1 MINRLLKANKTSDNT
16 LFPFYCL
23 AIIFFFTL
31 LCFRNP
37 VSCSAKESTRLPYA
51 RITAET
57 TVNPWNFTITLKSSR
72 ILLKKEVAKSKIV
85 LSSKK
90 KKNFKIIASFYK
102 LSKNGRN
109 ILYKIPASKQH
120 LLCPAN
126 TSKNGIYY
134 LQSSLFAGKRK
145 VRYSERLTKNTIAG
159 FVCNY
164 NGKPI
169 ANASVRLKTTSKTL
183 TCKTNKNGYYHLSC
197 NRKPVS
203 LTATKKGF
211 QKNTIT
217 SLNLSS
223 KGIVCEN
230 IILKSSKN
238 SSCLLD
244 FLVTDYNNQPLSDTT
259 IQIFSATARKN
270 TQKLSGCSSQTDTL
284 KKGNIVFSGKT
295 DSSGR
300 LSLGSAKNA
309 ILTPYTKIVWKNN
322 TQFSYSRTYQSSLW
336 NRKQLAKPLRQD
348 ETYLIYFTKNATQ
361 KNTAKSYETKKM
373 IFSFAPFY
381 TNHVLLHM
389 QLKELPVTKT
399 NSLYIDY
406 NHNIDIDSCQT
417 LTVSLF
423 CKEDAV
429 PFYQKTYAK
438 KSLAIAEN
446 TISLPLLSSLSLP
459 DGNYYVQLRANDSQN
474 TVTGISS
481 VSSLQV
487 RNGRILPLHISLE
500 KPYYSR
506 VLVFGNSVNM
516 SNNMAANS
524 SATASFNLYQIW
536 DSRYFLVGSFSS
548 TPFLFSSYRLPTA
561 NLVISSLLKD
571 GKYLLCPVSDAMIGE
586 TYSVLNTQKLIL
598 SQNAENTLSEAPS
611 AQICCKPANSS
622 SYTAASTNSA
632 STNSAS
638 TNSASIT
645 SANSSSSAVLTAPS
659 DFIPQT
665 LDISYY
671 SSNTITQNSVRTSTS
686 YPNTILAFYNSN
698 GKLLKTSLTVF
709 SGTKTVF
716 RKKKGILDIYQN
728 KRILKTNQ
736 DSYR

>member
-1 MINRLLKANKTSDNT
+1 MQR
-16 LFPFYCL
+16 
-23 AIIFFFTL
+23 
-31 LCFRNP
+31 
-37 VSCSAKESTRLPYA
+37 
-51 RITAET
+51 
-57 TVNPWNFTITLKSSR
+57 
-72 ILLKKEVAKSKIV
+72 
-85 LSSKK
+85 
-90 KKNFKIIASFYK
+90 
-102 LSKNGRN
+102 
-109 ILYKIPASKQH
+109 
-120 LLCPAN
+120 
-126 TSKNGIYY
+126 
-134 LQSSLFAGKRK
+134 
-145 VRYSERLTKNTIAG
+145 
-159 FVCNY
+159 
-164 NGKPI
+164 
-169 ANASVRLKTTSKTL
+169 
-183 TCKTNKNGYYHLSC
+183 
-197 NRKPVS
+197 
-203 LTATKKGF
+203 
-211 QKNTIT
+211 
-217 SLNLSS
+217 
-223 KGIVCEN
+223 
-230 IILKSSKN
+230 
-238 SSCLLD
+238 
-244 FLVTDYNNQPLSDTT
+244 
-259 IQIFSATARKN
+259 
-270 TQKLSGCSSQTDTL
+270 GCRS
-284 KKGNIVFSGKT
+284 
-295 DSSGR
+295 
-300 LSLGSAKNA
+300 
-309 ILTPYTKIVWKNN
+309 
-322 TQFSYSRTYQSSLW
+322 
-336 NRKQLAKPLRQD
+336 
-348 ETYLIYFTKNATQ
+348 
-361 KNTAKSYETKKM
+361 
-373 IFSFAPFY
+373 
-381 TNHVLLHM
+381 
-389 QLKELPVTKT
+389 
-399 NSLYIDY
+399 
-406 NHNIDIDSCQT
+406 
-417 LTVSLF
+417 
-423 CKEDAV
+423 
-429 PFYQKTYAK
+429 FYQKTYAK

-598 SQNAENTLSEAPS
+598 SQNAENALSEAPS

-671 SSNTITQNSVRTSTS
+671 SSNAITQNSVRTSTS